1 MTEKNDYNYE
11 KNFPFITKY
20 IEGKNVTPS
29 PKLINEGTFIYH
41 EGDECSSI
49 AFVINGSIRVAKTG
63 MNGREVTLYRVNRGE
78 ACILTVSSIL
88 SKISYPA
95 TAIAETDTEVIILP
109 VNQFRALMVSNTEL
123 QHYIYK
129 LLSERLVDVL
139 ALVDAIIF
147 RRMDERLIEFLVE
160 RSQHN
165 EILEI
170 THEEIAIELGSAR
183 EVVSRI
189 MKEIEKEGLI
199 HLSRGKVTLINRQKL
214 EEKLLRV

>member
-1 MTEKNDYNYE
+1 MEKKNYSYE
-11 KNFPFITKY
+11 NIFPFITECMK
-20 IEGKNVTPS
+20 GSNVTQY
-29 PKLINEGTFIYH
+29 PKIIKEGTFIYH

-49 AFVINGSIRVAKTG
+49 AFVINGSIRVSKTG

-88 SKISYPA
+88 SNISYPA
-95 TAIAETDTEVIILP
+95 TAIAETDTDVIILP
-109 VNQFRALMVSNTEL
+109 VKQFRASMASNSEL

-147 RRMDERLIEFLVE
+147 RKMDERLIEFLLQK
-160 RSQHN
+160 SHHS

-199 HLSRGKVTLINRQKL
+199 QLSRGKITLLNRKKL